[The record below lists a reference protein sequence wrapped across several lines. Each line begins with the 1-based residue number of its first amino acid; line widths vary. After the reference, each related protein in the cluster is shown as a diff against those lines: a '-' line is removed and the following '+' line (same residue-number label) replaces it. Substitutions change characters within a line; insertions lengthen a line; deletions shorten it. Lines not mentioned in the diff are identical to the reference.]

1 MYNMG
6 MNETGLNLI
15 FNSTQENPW
24 VKLVEIIAPFIFALI
39 IFILTQNKENKRWE
53 KSSFIE
59 RKQDVFIDYYDSLL
73 DLKNNLSF
81 ITDEFFIYDTAR
93 FSDFVPE
100 NNKWDDYIDFDKHR
114 DKLSEEITK
123 IIDVFKEYSFSY
135 NKFVTYFDENKV
147 PNLNLDELNHF
158 LSNLGTIESFIID
171 LNFICIATTE
181 DKSKY
186 YYKIDDFNWR
196 LNKIRC
202 SGESVLNALNNS
214 GLISYLEKEIIV

>member
-24 VKLVEIIAPFIFALI
+24 VKLVEIIAPFVFALI
-39 IFILTQNKENKRWE
+39 IFKFTQNKENERW
-53 KSSFIE
+53 KKNSFIK

-81 ITDEFFIYDTAR
+81 IISEFFVYDTAR
-93 FSDFVPE
+93 FSDLVPE
-100 NNKWDDYIDFDKHR
+100 NNKWGDYIDFDKHR

-123 IIDVFKEYSFSY
+123 IINVFREYSFSY
-135 NKFVTYFDENKV
+135 NKFITYFDKTKI
-147 PNLNLDELNHF
+147 PNLNLNELEHF
-158 LSNLGTIESFIID
+158 LSNIGTIESFVTD

-186 YYKIDDFNWR
+186 YYEIEDFNWR

-214 GLISYLEKEIIV
+214 GLINFLEKEIIV